1 MSFWPMMASLP
12 LLPAIVLGLGR
23 HRARAAQLCYVVLT
37 WMLRLLRGQVCATK
51 THSFVFSH
59 CTHGNANSVLEA
71 FDVYAE
77 THASASLGPQIG
89 QALNEVVK
97 HVRPS
102 RVLELGM
109 NCGYASVLLLRLL
122 PPDGKLLTVEQD
134 PAVADLGEEIILV
147 AGFKQTQFQV
157 LTGSSGHIIPTLQ
170 SLLEEA
176 PGTSSTFN
184 LVFMDHDPQQYLL
197 DLQALE
203 KEGLLCPSGCSIIA
217 IIRNQRVLKELREM
231 VQARPECYII
241 KSLNNEMIELFF
253 QRVHSK

>member
-12 LLPAIVLGLGR
+12 LLPTVVLGLGR

-37 WMLRLLRGQVCATK
+37 WMLRLLRGQVCAAR

-59 CTHGNANSVLEA
+59 CTHGNAKSVLEA

-77 THASASLGPQIG
+77 THASITLGPQIG
-89 QALNEVVK
+89 QAVNEMVK
-97 HVRPS
+97 NIRPS

-109 NCGYASVLLLRLL
+109 HCGYASVLLLRLL
-122 PPDGKLLTVEQD
+122 PADGKLLTVEQD

-147 AGFKQTQFQV
+147 AGFKHKQFQV
-157 LTGSSGHIIPTLQ
+157 LTGSSGQIIPTLHC
-170 SLLEEA
+170 LLEVD

-184 LVFMDHDPQQYLL
+184 LVLMDHDPQQYLL
-197 DLQALE
+197 DLQNLE
-203 KEGLLCPSGCSIIA
+203 KEGLLCPLGCSIIA
-217 IIRNQRVLKELREM
+217 IIRDQGVLKALKEM

-241 KSLNNEMIELFF
+241 KSLNNDMLELFY
-253 QRVHSK
+253 QKSAQ